1 MFILKDTPNYKNYL
15 KPLTSLTPDR
25 NTHAYRVITNEPTL
39 LRFNK
44 LEDGRKE
51 LMLGGGPKLTEG
63 DVIPKTTVRVVAI
76 GKGGLGYII
85 FTEDDLPCNSSD
97 SASATE

>member
-63 DVIPKTTVRVVAI
+63 EVVPKTTVKVVAI
-76 GKGGLGYII
+76 GRSGLGYII
-85 FTEDDLPCNSSD
+85 FTDDDLPCDQTDETSKS
-97 SASATE
+97 